1 MGKVSFFPTTTSNV
15 HHLILVEKN
24 SKFTAQRLVNWR
36 CVQPSSIRDL
46 IGGEK
51 SWLDSATAVNDATSG
66 KVYRRSM
73 EEELT
78 VDALGL
84 EHPDLVYLKSAVAIR
99 KEGLLLVRAG
109 AVQLP
114 EGAGAAGA
122 ARGGVLE

>member
-1 MGKVSFFPTTTSNV
+1 
-15 HHLILVEKN
+15 
-24 SKFTAQRLVNWR
+24 
-36 CVQPSSIRDL
+36 
-46 IGGEK
+46 
-51 SWLDSATAVNDATSG
+51 
-66 KVYRRSM
+66 M

-84 EHPDLVYLKSAVAIR
+84 EHPDIVYLKSAVAIR